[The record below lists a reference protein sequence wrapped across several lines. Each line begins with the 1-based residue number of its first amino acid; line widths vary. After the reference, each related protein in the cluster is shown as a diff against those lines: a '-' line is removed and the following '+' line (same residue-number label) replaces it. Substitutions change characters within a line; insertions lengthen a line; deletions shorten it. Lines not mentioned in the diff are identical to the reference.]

1 MKRNEVKKAIRTVYG
16 ELWDILALYEKT
28 GGFNEVPKEDE
39 GTDIRDYMGEK
50 LSHVRKTAGILFL
63 GEHEISRK
71 VFQIIDET
79 EYFMSQHEIPGVVPR
94 WKLLNPR
101 LTYFD
106 CAFSLMDKDPE
117 LFKQISRGQ
126 TEFSLSCYPDPELIR
141 AREKYFR
148 NIREKSSR
156 HNLQYSEDRIFQDEL
171 LSTLRLLFEDSF
183 QEYLHK

>member
-1 MKRNEVKKAIRTVYG
+1 M
-16 ELWDILALYEKT
+16 
-28 GGFNEVPKEDE
+28 
-39 GTDIRDYMGEK
+39 
-50 LSHVRKTAGILFL
+50 
-63 GEHEISRK
+63 
-71 VFQIIDET
+71 
-79 EYFMSQHEIPGVVPR
+79 PR